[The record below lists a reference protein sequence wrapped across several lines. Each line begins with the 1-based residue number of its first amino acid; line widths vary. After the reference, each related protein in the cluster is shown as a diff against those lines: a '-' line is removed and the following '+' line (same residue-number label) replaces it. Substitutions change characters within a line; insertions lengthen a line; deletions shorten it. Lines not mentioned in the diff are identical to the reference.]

1 MANRR
6 WRVNE
11 PVNTIDP
18 ELTTDGLELSL
29 DDKTTEV
36 MQLIE
41 TWDYPELLRLR
52 ELIDEQYKQRA
63 EAAKANLIAET
74 QRKFEQLGLSFDDVV
89 GMQKKRKRAARTPAV
104 PKYRSPVGREWS
116 GRGPTPKWIR
126 EFEEA
131 GGNREDYLIKAE
143 G

>member
-6 WRVNE
+6 GRVNE

-104 PKYRSPVGREWS
+104 PKYRSPEGREWS
-116 GRGPTPKWIR
+116 GRGPIPKWMR
-126 EFEEA
+126 EIEEA
-131 GGNREDYLIKAE
+131 GGNREDFLIKAE
-143 G
+143 E